1 MKKIFELIRA
11 LVIIVFSIFLVINAQ
26 DLSNTISVII
36 GIIIAVSSVGELLTY
51 IKIKDKALII
61 NGIIGIIVGLII
73 AFNETL
79 LKNVFSFVMGIFIIL
94 DCIKR
99 WKECNIYVTEKNN
112 KVLIYKVFLILGII
126 LGLVCILGKFIIPDM
141 IIRLIGIVLFIYG
154 IIEFINFFIIGT
166 ENDIENIA

>member
-11 LVIIVFSIFLVINAQ
+11 IVIIVFSIFLVINAQ

-99 WKECNIYVTEKNN
+99 WNECNIYVTEKNN

-154 IIEFINFFIIGT
+154 IIELINFFIIGT